1 VKGTQNT
8 VEFHILTGCVLNEM
22 IISLMRKGPLTD
34 AEGKALRKAASL
46 RISWFGDFRRCH
58 FACP

>member
-1 VKGTQNT
+1 MSVKGTQNT

-34 AEGKALRKAASL
+34 TEAPPLATATHDTDRT
-46 RISWFGDFRRCH
+46 R
-58 FACP
+58 